1 MSMPR
6 PESGRKKSKPVR
18 QKHVPI
24 RTCVSCRESGA
35 KRGLIRIVR
44 TPEGD
49 IQIDPTGRANG
60 RGAYLCHKPACWQR
74 ATHTSILNRALN
86 TQLSPESLSQLT
98 EFAATLPSEEAQGNG
113 ADSPEINPHE

>member
-24 RTCVSCRESGA
+24 RTCVSCREAGA

-49 IQIDPTGRANG
+49 VQIDPTGRKNG
-60 RGAYLCHKPACWQR
+60 RGAYLCYKPACWQR
-74 ATHTSILNRALN
+74 ATHTPILNRALN
-86 TQLSPESLSQLT
+86 TQLSSESLSTLS
-98 EFAATLPSEEAQGNG
+98 EFAAGLPSDEVRDTA
-113 ADSPEINPHE
+113 ADSSEETHE

>member
-24 RTCVSCRESGA
+24 RTCVSCREAGA

-44 TPEGD
+44 TPEGHD
-49 IQIDPTGRANG
+49 QIDPTGRKNG
-60 RGAYLCHKPACWQR
+60 RGAYLCYKQPCWQR
-74 ATHTSILNRALN
+74 ATQTPILNRALN
-86 TQLSPESLSQLT
+86 TQLSSESLSTLS
-98 EFAATLPSEEAQGNG
+98 EFAAGLPSDEVLAAA
-113 ADSPEINPHE
+113 ADSSEETHE

>member
-24 RTCVSCRESGA
+24 RTCVSCREPGA

-44 TPEGD
+44 TPAGD
-49 IQIDPTGRANG
+49 VQIDPTGRMNG
-60 RGAYLCHKPACWQR
+60 RGAYLCYKPACWQR
-74 ATHTSILNRALN
+74 ATHAPILNRALN
-86 TQLSPESLSQLT
+86 TQLSPESLSTLA
-98 EFAATLPSEEAQGNG
+98 EFAAGLSSEEARDTVAN
-113 ADSPEINPHE
+113 SPEETHE